1 MWPDVK
7 THASEMSVD
16 ICKRAINIINEARL
30 GKHDVIVTVAIP
42 TLHA

>member
-7 THASEMSVD
+7 THASEMSVN

-30 GKHDVIVTVAIP
+30 GKNDVIVTVAIP